1 MPIRNRPSTAART
14 FHVVGV
20 FIVGVLATAAAAQP
34 LSGDL
39 DGDGTVSASDEA
51 LLQGLYGAVLGDASY
66 DPAADVNADGKI
78 DHRDLA
84 LFGSAFG
91 STGGDPDTS
100 APSLLVTLN
109 DIPDDQNDLLVVPP
123 DAFQVT
129 LGFDSAGGSVVDRS
143 TLSVTWSEDVE
154 GYPSGSELAALFSSS
169 PTRGFYEVPA
179 GSDLPRT
186 SHYLTVSIEDA
197 AGNQNQQVYGF
208 AVRDFGLGAPMGS
221 QQQIFLDFDQ
231 DRSLGTEIDFLE
243 DLREFGLSS
252 TADLVLESQVR
263 DRIVSEIL
271 ERAHTLYGRNAD
283 GSPGTDPV
291 NIVFSDS
298 APGGAYAR
306 LCVGGE
312 SPTSS
317 IYLGLTPLDE
327 GNLAD
332 NENTCTSAQYGVFP
346 QAIDNLWASEASYQ
360 QLFTPVDP
368 DLGGTP
374 IGENPLDSV
383 VLDTGFDP
391 NQATSAQLARWSDVE
406 AAITDFSSLLGT
418 VVAHETG
425 HLLGLT
431 AHGAPPAG
439 LYGGTSGSNADH
451 NVTSSGTTPTENF
464 VMNAGGSFSFD
475 EVTGG
480 GGQPLPAFRP
490 LSWAYLR
497 DRVALNS
504 LVTGLFSPPVL
515 SQVPPNPATYPMGLY
530 TVDITISGADFMATP
545 SIRVLREGSPTWDV
559 VNNVVFVDPQTLTG
573 TLNSFVVIAD
583 PNPYDVRVTNPDGQ
597 LIELLDHLLVTQE

>member
-1 MPIRNRPSTAART
+1 MWIRTGQIAIAIAAA
-14 FHVVGV
+14 VLL
-20 FIVGVLATAAAAQP
+20 VGVLTTPAVAEP
-34 LSGDL
+34 IPGDL
-39 DGDGTVSASDEA
+39 DGDGTVSASDQA
-51 LLQGLYGAVLGDASY
+51 WLQALYGAEQGDANF
-66 DPAADVNADGKI
+66 DPAADGNADGRV
-78 DHRDLA
+78 DHYDLA
-84 LFGSAFG
+84 LFGTVFG
-91 STGGDPDTS
+91 ATGGDPDTT
-100 APSLLVTLN
+100 APTLFVTLN

-129 LGFDSAGGSVVDRS
+129 LGFDSAGGSVVDPS
-143 TLSVTWSEDVE
+143 TLSVTWSEDV
-154 GYPSGSELAALFSSS
+154 GGNPSGSELAALFASS

-197 AGNQNQQVYGF
+197 AGNQDQQVYGF

-231 DRSLGTEIDFLE
+231 DRSLGAEIDFLE

-271 ERAHTLYGRNAD
+271 VRAHTLYGRNAD

-298 APGGAYAR
+298 APGGSYAR

-312 SPTSS
+312 SPTSP
-317 IYLGLTPLDE
+317 IYLGLTLLDE
-327 GNLAD
+327 ENLVD
-332 NENTCTSAQYGVFP
+332 NENTCSSPQYGVFP
-346 QAIDNLWASEASYQ
+346 HGMDNLWGSEASYQ
-360 QLFTPVDP
+360 QVFSPVDP

-374 IGENPLDSV
+374 IGEDPLDGV
-383 VLDTGFDP
+383 VLDSGFDP
-391 NQATSAQLARWSDVE
+391 GQATSEQLARWSDVE

-431 AHGAPPAG
+431 AHDAPPAG
-439 LYGGTSGSNADH
+439 LYGGTGGSNADH
-451 NVTSSGTTPTENF
+451 NVTSSGGTPTGNF

-480 GGQPLPAFRP
+480 GGQSLPAFRP

-497 DRVALNS
+497 DRVALDS
-504 LVTGLFSPPVL
+504 LVTGLFPPPIL
-515 SQVPPNPATYPMGLY
+515 SQVTPNPATYPMGQY

-545 SIRVLREGSPTWDV
+545 SVRVLREGSPTWDV
-559 VNNVVFVDPQTLTG
+559 VNSVNFVDSQTLTG
-573 TLNSFVVIAD
+573 TLNSFVVVPD
-583 PNPYDVRVTNPDGQ
+583 SNPYDVRVTNPDGQ
-597 LIELLDHLLVTQE
+597 VIELFDHLWVTQQ